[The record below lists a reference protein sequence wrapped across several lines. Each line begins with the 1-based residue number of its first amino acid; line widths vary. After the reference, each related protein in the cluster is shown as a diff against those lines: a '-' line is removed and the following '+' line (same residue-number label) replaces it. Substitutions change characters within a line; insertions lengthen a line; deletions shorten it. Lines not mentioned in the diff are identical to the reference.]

1 MLLLNIYVKHMVS
14 GVLMFEGKQH
24 HLTTLCYLALQ

>member
-24 HLTTLCYLALQ
+24 HLTPLCYLALQ